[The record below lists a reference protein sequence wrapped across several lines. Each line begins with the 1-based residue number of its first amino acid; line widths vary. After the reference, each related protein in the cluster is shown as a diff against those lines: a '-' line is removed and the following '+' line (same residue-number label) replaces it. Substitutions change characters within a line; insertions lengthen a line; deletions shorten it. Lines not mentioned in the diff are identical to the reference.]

1 MRGRRMR
8 PLRSHSNESAW
19 RRQVQREIR
28 AYLRA
33 VNSYP
38 DRFAAEPHVSFE
50 QHLSTVSSPVARS
63 TRNLARRHQSTY

>member
-1 MRGRRMR
+1 MRSRKMR
-8 PLRSHSNESAW
+8 PLGSRSHETAW

-33 VNSYP
+33 VNSYA

-50 QHLSTVSSPVARS
+50 QHLGTVSSPVARL
-63 TRNLARRHQSTY
+63 TRNLARRHQATS